1 MCSGMEGIWEERLV
15 LYETL
20 ISSACSWKDE
30 RS

>member
-1 MCSGMEGIWEERLV
+1 MEGIWEERLV